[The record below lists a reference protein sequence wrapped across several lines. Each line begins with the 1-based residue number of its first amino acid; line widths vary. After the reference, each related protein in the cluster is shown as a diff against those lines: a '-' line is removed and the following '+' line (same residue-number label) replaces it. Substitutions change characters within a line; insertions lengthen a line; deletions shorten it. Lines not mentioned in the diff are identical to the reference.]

1 MFLGGPMK
9 LHEYQAKELFSLEV
23 LLDDDASIKQ
33 VPESI
38 KLDGH
43 SILWQEKKGEQ
54 WTVLIQKF

>member
-1 MFLGGPMK
+1 ML
-9 LHEYQAKELFSLEV
+9 EYQAKELFSLEV

-38 KLDGH
+38 QLDGH

>member
-1 MFLGGPMK
+1 MRSG
-9 LHEYQAKELFSLEV
+9 EILEV

-43 SILWQEKKGEQ
+43 SILWQEKRGEQ